1 MKIKHVTTYIC
12 DVCGAEFAS
21 ESEGRE
27 HEASCYGL
35 TPNEYGIWYILNF
48 RFANA
53 IHKADKCNTPET
65 RAILETALENILK
78 FESEHCLSL
87 KPKPSDWRR

>member
-27 HEASCYGL
+27 HEAACYGL
-35 TPNEYGIWYILNF
+35 TPNEYGIWYLLNF
-48 RFANA
+48 RLENA
-53 IHKADKCNTPET
+53 SRKADVCNTPET
-65 RAILETALENILK
+65 REILQTALENVLK

>member
-21 ESEGRE
+21 EPEGRE
-27 HEASCYGL
+27 HEAACYGL

-48 RFANA
+48 RFDNA
-53 IHKADKCNTPET
+53 SRKADVCNTPET
-65 RAILETALENILK
+65 QEILQTALENVLK